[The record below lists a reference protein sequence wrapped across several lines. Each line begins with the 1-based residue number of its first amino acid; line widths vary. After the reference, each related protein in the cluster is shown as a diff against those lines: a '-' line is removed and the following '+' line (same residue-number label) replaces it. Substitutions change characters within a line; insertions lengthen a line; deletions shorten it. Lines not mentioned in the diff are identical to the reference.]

1 MIDRVFWTWQNL
13 DLDSRR
19 DVVAGTLT
27 MKNEPPS
34 RDTTLDDI
42 IDLGGLAEPYRLGD
56 LLDTTGG
63 PFCYIY
69 AW

>member
-1 MIDRVFWTWQNL
+1 
-13 DLDSRR
+13 
-19 DVVAGTLT
+19 

-34 RDTTLDDI
+34 RDTTLDDT

-69 AW
+69 A